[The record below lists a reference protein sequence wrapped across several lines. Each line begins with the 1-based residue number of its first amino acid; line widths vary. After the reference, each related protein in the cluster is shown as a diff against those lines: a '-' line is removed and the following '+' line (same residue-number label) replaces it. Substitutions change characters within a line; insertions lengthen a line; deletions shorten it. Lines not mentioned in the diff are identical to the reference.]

1 MQKLVPLV
9 VLGSLILFCALVP
22 LGPAPAA
29 QAPVIEPRH
38 IATAPSSDSTPLDFE
53 YVLRR
58 VLQRNPSIAAARAAW
73 AEAQAHARQAGALEG
88 PMLEVM
94 AAPGSFGSSSV
105 GSAYRVGITQA
116 FPLFGQRRLR
126 GKIGEAEAATA
137 GWDLRSAQLDLVH
150 RAQMA
155 YADYWEVA
163 RAISLNQELLALFPQ
178 LRRVSL
184 ARYSAG
190 QVGQQEPLQV
200 DVELAMLDHEA
211 VVLERQRLV
220 AVTVLNVLMH
230 DPPDHWLPPPPREIP
245 LPDTSVVHA
254 DLAPRARALRPEMR
268 AADAR
273 AEASRAGVALA
284 GRQGLPETSFGIAYD
299 RFWGEPELRTT
310 LGITMNLPVTLGRLS
325 AARAEARER
334 LEASKARQDL
344 VRDSVELQVAV
355 AAARFHE
362 QAHDVA
368 IARERLLPL
377 AERTLR
383 ASRASY
389 EANRTDFLTVL
400 NSLRGFLRARLETDQ
415 SLATLY
421 RARADLDRALGEL
434 PSALKEEK
442 QP

>member
-1 MQKLVPLV
+1 MQKLVPFV
-9 VLGSLILFCALVP
+9 VLGVLILFGALVP
-22 LGPAPAA
+22 LGPVAA
-29 QAPVIEPRH
+29 APVP
-38 IATAPSSDSTPLDFE
+38 ATESQRPPIIPNSDTTSLGVE
-53 YVLRR
+53 YVLGR
-58 VLQRNPSIAAARAAW
+58 VLERNPSIAAARAAW
-73 AEAQAHARQAGALEG
+73 AEARAHARQAGALED
-88 PMLEVM
+88 PMLDVM
-94 AAPGSFGSSSV
+94 AAPRSFGSSDV

-116 FPLFGQRRLR
+116 FPLFGQRGLR
-126 GKIGEAEAATA
+126 GRIAEAESRTT

-150 RAQMA
+150 QARMA
-155 YADYWEVA
+155 YVDYWEVA
-163 RAISLNQELLALFPQ
+163 RAISLNQELLDLFPQ

-190 QVGQQEPLQV
+190 LVGQQEPLQV
-200 DVELAMLDHEA
+200 DAELAMLDHEA

-220 AVTVLNVLMH
+220 AVAVLNVLMH

-273 AEASRAGVALA
+273 AEASRAAVALA
-284 GRQGLPETSFGIAYD
+284 GRQGLPETSFGVAYD
-299 RFWGEPELRTT
+299 RFWGEPELRTS
-310 LGITMNLPVTLGRLS
+310 LGLTMNLPLNLGRLS
-325 AARAEARER
+325 AARTEARAR
-334 LEASKARQDL
+334 LDASKARQDV

-355 AAARFHE
+355 AAARLHE

-377 AERTLR
+377 AERALH

-400 NSLRGFLRARLETDQ
+400 NSLRGFLTARLETDQ
-415 SLATLY
+415 SLGMLF
-421 RARADLDRALGEL
+421 RARADLDRAIGEI
-434 PSALKEEK
+434 PSALKAEE

>member
-1 MQKLVPLV
+1 MQKPVPLV

-38 IATAPSSDSTPLDFE
+38 IATAPSSDSTALDFE

-163 RAISLNQELLALFPQ
+163 RVISLNQELLALFPQ

-184 ARYSAG
+184 ARYSAN

-220 AVTVLNVLMH
+220 AVAVLNVLMH

>member
-38 IATAPSSDSTPLDFE
+38 IATAPSSDSTALDFE

-126 GKIGEAEAATA
+126 GRIGEAEAATA

-220 AVTVLNVLMH
+220 AVAVLNVLMH

>member
-1 MQKLVPLV
+1 MQKFVPFV
-9 VLGSLILFCALVP
+9 ALGLLLLFGALVP
-22 LGPAPAA
+22 RNPAA
-29 QAPVIEPRH
+29 AAPTTEPQRV
-38 IATAPSSDSTPLDFE
+38 AAARDSDRTALDFE
-53 YVLRR
+53 YVLGR
-58 VLQRNPSIAAARAAW
+58 VLERNPSIAAARAAW
-73 AEAQAHARQAGALEG
+73 DEARAHARQAGALED
-88 PMLEVM
+88 PMLDVM
-94 AAPGSFGSSSV
+94 AAPRSFGASNV

-116 FPLFGQRRLR
+116 FPLFGQRGLR
-126 GKIGEAEAATA
+126 GRMAEAEARTA
-137 GWDLRSAQLDLVH
+137 GWDLRTAQLDLVH
-150 RAQMA
+150 QAQMA

-190 QVGQQEPLQV
+190 LVGQQEPLQV
-200 DVELAMLDHEA
+200 DVESAMLDHEA

-220 AVTVLNVLMH
+220 AVAVLNVLMH
-230 DPPDHWLPPPPREIP
+230 DPPDHWQPPPPREIP

-273 AEASRAGVALA
+273 VDASRAAVTLA
-284 GRQGLPETSFGIAYD
+284 GRQGLPETSFGVAYD

-310 LGITMNLPVTLGRLS
+310 LGITMNLPINLGRIS
-325 AARAEARER
+325 AGRTEARAR
-334 LEASKARQDL
+334 LEASEARQEV
-344 VRDSVELQVAV
+344 VRDSIELQVAV
-355 AAARFHE
+355 AAARLHE
-362 QAHDVA
+362 QAHDVT

-400 NSLRGFLRARLETDQ
+400 NSLRGFLTARLETDQ
-415 SLATLY
+415 SLAMLY

-434 PSALKEEK
+434 PSALKQEK
-442 QP
+442 LP